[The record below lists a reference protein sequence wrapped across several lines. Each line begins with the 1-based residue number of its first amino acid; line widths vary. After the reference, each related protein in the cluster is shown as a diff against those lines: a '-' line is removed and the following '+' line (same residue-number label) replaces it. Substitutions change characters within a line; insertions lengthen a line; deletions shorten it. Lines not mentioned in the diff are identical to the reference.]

1 MKMFLYESDRFTYI
15 LDTHDEFQFDD
26 EDKYEIPED
35 LVQRYK
41 AIDAEFE
48 AIQDELRKIYKKGRV
63 DWEI

>member
-1 MKMFLYESDRFTYI
+1 MFLYESDRFTYI